1 MHKQEYCCF
10 GLLWTSRTL
19 IPYHSLITFLCAS
32 IKSGQESQTASG
44 AWGGGGGG
52 GGDWEEKVRKTR
64 RTERTL
70 QKSKQKETSLD
81 FYYTCFFL
89 NNLIKRRYFFENKNY
104 YENVKY

>member
-1 MHKQEYCCF
+1 MCINQEWSGITNSF
-10 GLLWTSRTL
+10 R
-19 IPYHSLITFLCAS
+19 SL
-32 IKSGQESQTASG
+32 
-44 AWGGGGGG
+44 GGGRGGV
-52 GGDWEEKVRKTR
+52 GDWEEKVRKTR

>member
-44 AWGGGGGG
+44 AWLGGWGLGGESEENQEN
-52 GGDWEEKVRKTR
+52 WENIAEKQ
-64 RTERTL
+64 TERNISWFL
-70 QKSKQKETSLD
+70 LHLFFFKQLD
-81 FYYTCFFL
+81 
-89 NNLIKRRYFFENKNY
+89 
-104 YENVKY
+104 